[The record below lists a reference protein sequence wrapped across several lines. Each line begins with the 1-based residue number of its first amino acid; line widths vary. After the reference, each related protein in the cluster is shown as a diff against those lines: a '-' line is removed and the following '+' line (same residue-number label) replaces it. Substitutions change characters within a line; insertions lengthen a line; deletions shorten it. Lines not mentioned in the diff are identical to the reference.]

1 MHATLLHQNAMD
13 SVLSGWVSKNFL
25 EVIDEESVMDI
36 DGPDVRN
43 LNWQLTL
50 GLGLGI
56 ARVRGSGIIHTEHC
70 WEEGMQ
76 SGSTHDHHEEEDSID
91 VKKLRKNWAVLEK

>member
-1 MHATLLHQNAMD
+1 MD
-13 SVLSGWVSKNFL
+13 SALSGWVSKNFL

-50 GLGLGI
+50 GPGLGL
-56 ARVRGSGIIHTEHC
+56 AWVRGFGIIHTEHC
-70 WEEGMQ
+70 WEERMQ
-76 SGSTHDHHEEEDSID
+76 SGNTHGHHEEEDSID
-91 VKKLRKNWAVLEK
+91 VKKLRKIWAVLEK

>member
-13 SVLSGWVSKNFL
+13 SALSGWVSKNFL

-43 LNWQLTL
+43 LN
-50 GLGLGI
+50 
-56 ARVRGSGIIHTEHC
+56 
-70 WEEGMQ
+70 
-76 SGSTHDHHEEEDSID
+76 
-91 VKKLRKNWAVLEK
+91 